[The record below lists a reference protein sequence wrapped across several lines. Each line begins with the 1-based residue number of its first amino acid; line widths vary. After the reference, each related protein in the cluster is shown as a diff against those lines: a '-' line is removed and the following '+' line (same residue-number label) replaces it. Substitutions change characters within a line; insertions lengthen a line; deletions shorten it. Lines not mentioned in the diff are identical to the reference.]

1 MEIFSSLL
9 DTFAYFETHMDALFL
24 NHGRLT
30 LWILA
35 LVIFSETA
43 FVVTPFLPGD
53 SLLLATGALAATG
66 SMEFHILIIALT
78 AAAFLGNVCNYWIGY
93 FIGKKAFHNPKSKIF
108 NEENLQKTHQ
118 FYEKYGG
125 LTIILSRFLP
135 FIRAFAPFVA
145 GIARMDFRLFMIR
158 NFNLHPA
165 IMLRF
170 RKMKTRE
177 SSILCALNY
186 FNSLF
191 NHIPAISRNFCAN
204 NLNHLPCKQRSDVPA
219 LCQRQSFSKSVNKT
233 GSIKVTGTCCVYYF

>member
-108 NEENLQKTHQ
+108 NEENLQKI
-118 FYEKYGG
+118 
-125 LTIILSRFLP
+125 LTNTKVAAAALDVFEPEPPGKTPLVAWLALFVWYAGRPYFPAPPFFSSSRASTLQPSFFKPL
-135 FIRAFAPFVA
+135 
-145 GIARMDFRLFMIR
+145 
-158 NFNLHPA
+158 
-165 IMLRF
+165 
-170 RKMKTRE
+170 T
-177 SSILCALNY
+177 
-186 FNSLF
+186 SLT
-191 NHIPAISRNFCAN
+191 AS
-204 NLNHLPCKQRSDVPA
+204 L
-219 LCQRQSFSKSVNKT
+219 
-233 GSIKVTGTCCVYYF
+233 

>member
-145 GIARMDFRLFMIR
+145 GIARMDFRLFMIT
-158 NFNLHPA
+158 NFIGGFAWVLTFCTPPE
-165 IMLRF
+165 L
-170 RKMKTRE
+170 
-177 SSILCALNY
+177 IL
-186 FNSLF
+186 
-191 NHIPAISRNFCAN
+191 
-204 NLNHLPCKQRSDVPA
+204 
-219 LCQRQSFSKSVNKT
+219 
-233 GSIKVTGTCCVYYF
+233 VT